1 MAEILQRVEQV
12 PAYLSDLIVDS
23 AEGNPFYVEEMVKML
38 IDQGVIERGIGNYES
53 GITNEAQGS
62 GGAGVRGS
70 GGEADSSLVTRHS
83 SLEDHW
89 TVRADRLAGLKV
101 PPTLTALLQAR
112 LDGLPRPEREAL
124 QRASVVGRLFWDDAV
139 AELLNSK
146 REMISPTLDSIRRR
160 ELVFRRA
167 RSSFAPAEEY
177 IFKHAL
183 LRDVA
188 YETVLLKHRTGFHGR
203 VAAWLEAHAGERIG
217 EYLGLIAEHF
227 VLAEN
232 LAKAATYLQRIGDEA
247 VAIGAFKAARPVLE
261 RALTLRA
268 AAGETSGPAVTRAS
282 IGLGIACRSL
292 GDFPAAEAALERGL
306 AGARETGD
314 VAIEAEALAMLAE
327 VTRANGEYDRARAYA
342 DAALPLGRAAGGRTL
357 TLTQLRAAA
366 VYWSTGDLAAAEA
379 RAAEALAA
387 ARALGDFAG
396 ESSALNLTG
405 LVALS
410 SRDSARAAEFFNE
423 SLALARR
430 ANHLSFEA
438 RALVNLCAAAEIGG
452 DHPAAREYGKVAV
465 ERYRELGMQHSLT
478 IALANLAETDLKMG
492 DVAAARRGA
501 RETLSL
507 TLELG
512 HMSRILMAIQIFAL
526 ILTEEGRPD
535 RALSLF
541 GLALAHPALEY
552 QSKTVSQE
560 AIARLGLSEDEIE
573 AGLAAGAA
581 LDLETVVQEI
591 LEGKW

>member
-1 MAEILQRVEQV
+1 
-12 PAYLSDLIVDS
+12 
-23 AEGNPFYVEEMVKML
+23 
-38 IDQGVIERGIGNYES
+38 
-53 GITNEAQGS
+53 
-62 GGAGVRGS
+62 
-70 GGEADSSLVTRHS
+70 
-83 SLEDHW
+83 
-89 TVRADRLAGLKV
+89 
-101 PPTLTALLQAR
+101 
-112 LDGLPRPEREAL
+112 
-124 QRASVVGRLFWDDAV
+124 
-139 AELLNSK
+139 
-146 REMISPTLDSIRRR
+146 
-160 ELVFRRA
+160 
-167 RSSFAPAEEY
+167 
-177 IFKHAL
+177 
-183 LRDVA
+183 
-188 YETVLLKHRTGFHGR
+188 
-203 VAAWLEAHAGERIG
+203 
-217 EYLGLIAEHF
+217 
-227 VLAEN
+227 
-232 LAKAATYLQRIGDEA
+232 

-282 IGLGIACRSL
+282 IGLGIACRQL

-306 AGARETGD
+306 AGAREIGD
-314 VAIEAEALAMLAE
+314 IAVEAEALAMLAE

-342 DAALPLGRAAGGRTL
+342 GAALPLGRAAGGRAL

-410 SRDSARAAEFFNE
+410 SRDSARAAGFFNE
-423 SLALARR
+423 SLTLARR

-438 RALVNLCAAAEIGG
+438 RALVNLCAAAEMGG
-452 DHPAAREYGKVAV
+452 DHPAAREYGEAAV

-507 TLELG
+507 ALELG
-512 HMSRILMAIQIFAL
+512 HMSRILMAIQIFGL

-552 QSKTVSQE
+552 QSRTVSQE
-560 AIARLGLSEDEIE
+560 AIARLGLNGDEIE
-573 AGLAAGAA
+573 AGLAAGTA

>member
-1 MAEILQRVEQV
+1 LVAEILQRVEEI
-12 PAYLSDLIVDS
+12 PEYLNDFIVGS

-38 IDQGVIERGIGNYES
+38 IDQGVILRIKDAGERGSRREDDASLIADALPLA
-53 GITNEAQGS
+53 TDRWA
-62 GGAGVRGS
+62 VRVDKMV
-70 GGEADSSLVTRHS
+70 E
-83 SLEDHW
+83 
-89 TVRADRLAGLKV
+89 LKV
-101 PPTLTALLQAR
+101 PSTLTGLLQAR

-139 AELLNSK
+139 ADLLKSK
-146 REMISPTLDSIRRR
+146 RETINPTLESVRRR
-160 ELVFRRA
+160 ELIFRRA
-167 RSSFAPAEEY
+167 RSSFAHTDEY
-177 IFKHAL
+177 IFKHAI

-188 YETVLLKHRTGFHGR
+188 YETVLLKYRAEFHSR
-203 VAAWLEAHAGERIG
+203 VAGWLEAHAGERIG

-227 VLAEN
+227 VLAGD
-232 LAKAATYLQRIGDEA
+232 LSKAATYLDRIGDEA

-261 RALTLRA
+261 RALMLRA
-268 AAGETSGPAVTRAS
+268 TAGETSGPAVTRAS
-282 IGLGIACRSL
+282 IALGIACRSL
-292 GDFPAAEAALERGL
+292 GDFPAAEATLERGL
-306 AGARETGD
+306 AGARQSGD
-314 VAIEAEALAMLAE
+314 ALAEAEALAMLAE
-327 VTRANGEYDRARAYA
+327 VTRANGEYDRARAYV

-387 ARALGDFAG
+387 ARAMGDFAG

-410 SRDSARAAEFFNE
+410 SRDNARAAEFFKE
-423 SLALARR
+423 SLTLARL

-438 RALVNLCAAAEIGG
+438 RALVNLCAAAEMGG
-452 DHPAAREYGKVAV
+452 DHAAAREYGRAAA

-492 DVAAARRGA
+492 DVTAARRGA
-501 RETLSL
+501 RETLAL

-512 HMSRILMAIQIFAL
+512 HMSRILMAIQIFGL

-541 GLALAHPALEY
+541 GLASAQPALEY
-552 QSKTVSQE
+552 QSKTVSEE
-560 AIARLGLSEDEIE
+560 AIARMGLSEEE
-573 AGLAAGAA
+573 VRAGLAAGAA
-581 LDLETVVQEI
+581 LDLDSVVREI
-591 LEGKW
+591 LDGKW